1 MFFLSLLTSVLSSEY
16 LVCLLTRSCML
27 LFLGPGDLRTEDTA
41 NYTKVIEIKP
51 AAPDL
56 FFNGTFYLDSSDNFE
71 PYLTELGVGY
81 FLRQLAMLAFPIVTV
96 KRLADLGCYDGKVFY
111 FQFLSFGNLRLS
123 L

>member
-1 MFFLSLLTSVLSSEY
+1 MFFLTLLTSVLSSEY

-27 LFLGPGDLRTEDTA
+27 LFLGPGDLHTEDTA
-41 NYTKVIEIKP
+41 NYTKKIEIKP
-51 AAPDL
+51 AEPDL

-96 KRLADLGCYDGKVFY
+96 KRF
-111 FQFLSFGNLRLS
+111 S
-123 L
+123 